1 MGLPARRSFRCLLK
15 PPPIFC
21 CPLLNPETPF
31 FHFSPLPLQFFFPL
45 QPIFRLHSQAGHWGG
60 GCSGE
65 LHIEAPLLPVPVSCG
80 SVEGTAVLGA
90 ISDSPRKDH
99 PKSFPSSIPPISF
112 TNPHRSPISRI
123 PRATTKPHRLAFPRL
138 PLRACPD
145 QAVTQER
152 GAVSGRGDGGAPS
165 PYLSLCVWLLL
176 LGAAG
181 PGHSCVSR
189 RERSGSAA
197 TATIKQA
204 MASLPGSAPPP
215 SPPPPSRE
223 GIQPTG
229 ATHSTTHT
237 HTNVHTSTQTRVL
250 LINGQGSV
258 SKEAPTAPS
267 QECFSWDMVL
277 FANCT
282 LKIFR

>member
-1 MGLPARRSFRCLLK
+1 MGLPARRSFHCLLK
-15 PPPIFC
+15 PSPIFC

-31 FHFSPLPLQFFFPL
+31 FHFSPLPLQFFSLSSPSFASIHK
-45 QPIFRLHSQAGHWGG
+45 QDMGG
-60 GCSGE
+60 WCSGE
-65 LHIEAPLLPVPVSCG
+65 LHIEAPLLPLPASCG

-215 SPPPPSRE
+215 PPAKQGGHPANRC
-223 GIQPTG
+223 
-229 ATHSTTHT
+229 HT
-237 HTNVHTSTQTRVL
+237 
-250 LINGQGSV
+250 
-258 SKEAPTAPS
+258 
-267 QECFSWDMVL
+267 
-277 FANCT
+277 
-282 LKIFR
+282 